1 MLDVLK
7 DKKKKENPKAE
18 EKIEKETGGGI
29 GDFIS
34 QLLDG
39 FGGMKTLLNIGKFF
53 LTNPIGIALI
63 AGTSLM
69 ALLAKDKNPGETN
82 KAIQNAG
89 KVDGGLAE
97 AIMEAGNDTVAK
109 RKSILLRQ
117 AHKDGI
123 IKAPWY
129 NYKKQS
135 AEEKSYLQSIGF
147 DDKTGLIQ
155 KDRDNGFDAVDED
168 GNPYRSKSKSSAT
181 STEKNTNTSSDMTTS
196 SGAAGAAGGSGAAGS
211 AGVAGVSAIPMSN
224 ENASIAG
231 TSGVG
236 SSDTATPQNAISNLG
251 SQLAGATGENLDS
264 KLNELSGAM
273 QRGIE
278 TVTNNV
284 VNKSVNTPA
293 SAPIPSVRNMEET
306 FQRMILDSTRVV

>member
-53 LTNPIGIALI
+53 MGPVGLAILG
-63 AGTSLM
+63 AGTLGALFYAM
-69 ALLAKDKNPGETN
+69 A
-82 KAIQNAG
+82 KASPESHDQASKVQNAG
-89 KVDGGLAE
+89 DVSAE
-97 AIMEAGNDTVAK
+97 GAAITEATSDVVLTRRGK
-109 RKSILLRQ
+109 LLRQ

-129 NYKKQS
+129 NYKKQG

-147 DDKTGLIQ
+147 DPKTGLTQ
-155 KDRDNGFDAVDED
+155 KDRENGFNAVDED
-168 GNPYRSKSKSSAT
+168 GNPYISKSKA
-181 STEKNTNTSSDMTTS
+181 STTPTQNDTNTSSNMAP
-196 SGAAGAAGGSGAAGS
+196 AAGAAGGAGAAG
-211 AGVAGVSAIPMSN
+211 ASAIPVAN
-224 ENASIAG
+224 ENASIAD

-236 SSDTATPQNAISNLG
+236 SSGTATPQDAISNLG

-273 QRGIE
+273 QKGLE

-293 SAPIPSVRNMEET
+293 SAPIPSVRNSEET
-306 FQRMILDSTRVV
+306 FQRMIWNSTRVV